1 VNSDLYVVVE
11 DEGALSY
18 VGEMTKE
25 IETATVRAINKAA
38 DFARTQAQRRIMEQ
52 VAFPATYL
60 NPSQGR
66 LKVTA
71 RAKPGA
77 LEATV
82 TGRGRPT
89 SLARFAASST
99 PKPGARTKSG
109 NRRGTGGGVS
119 VTVKPGNK
127 TKIARAFLVNLPGA
141 VDSKNLGL
149 AVRTDGGPPPGAYKP
164 KQLSENVWLLYGPS
178 VDQVLWG
185 LRNNGG
191 VIEELE
197 PEILYT
203 LRSEFSRQLN
213 LKG

>member
-1 VNSDLYVVVE
+1 MSDLFVVI
-11 DEGALSY
+11 DGADAVSY
-18 VGEMTKE
+18 VGEMSKE
-25 IETATVRAINKAA
+25 IEQATVRAINKAA
-38 DFARTQAQRRIMEQ
+38 DFARTEAQRRILSQ
-52 VAFPATYL
+52 VAFPASYL
-60 NPSQGR
+60 NPSGGR

-71 RAKPGA
+71 KARPGS

-99 PKPGARTKSG
+99 PKPGQRTKSG
-109 NRRGTGGGVS
+109 KLRKSNGGVS
-119 VTVKPGNK
+119 VMVKPGHSAK
-127 TKIARAFLVNLPGA
+127 VARAFLVNLPGA

-164 KQLSENVWLLYGPS
+164 KQLGPNVWLLYGPS
-178 VDQVLWG
+178 VDQVLYG

-191 VIEELE
+191 IIEEMS

-203 LRSEFSRQLN
+203 LQSEFNRQMA